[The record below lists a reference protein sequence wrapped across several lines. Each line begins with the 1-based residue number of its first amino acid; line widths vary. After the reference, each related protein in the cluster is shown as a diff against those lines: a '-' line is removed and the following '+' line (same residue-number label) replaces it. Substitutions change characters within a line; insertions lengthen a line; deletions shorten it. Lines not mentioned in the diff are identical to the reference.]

1 MNWKKIFLLFA
12 LASSSLPSD
21 SQLQTYGQELAYYG
35 NSISLDDFLNADAWF
50 DTTESANTPSQMI
63 KAVATSVS
71 ATSEEEQE
79 VFDTKRLKELKKLIW
94 LAVKRTN
101 EEGIRSSDLVK
112 LIRDI
117 KTLSMGSEQTFG
129 DLVA

>member
-1 MNWKKIFLLFA
+1 
-12 LASSSLPSD
+12 
-21 SQLQTYGQELAYYG
+21 
-35 NSISLDDFLNADAWF
+35 
-50 DTTESANTPSQMI
+50 MI

-129 DLVA
+129 DLLA